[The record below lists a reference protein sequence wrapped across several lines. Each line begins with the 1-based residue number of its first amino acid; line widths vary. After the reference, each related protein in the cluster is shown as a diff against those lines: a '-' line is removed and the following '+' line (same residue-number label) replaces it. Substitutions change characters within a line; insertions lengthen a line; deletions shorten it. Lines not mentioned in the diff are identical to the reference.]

1 MSALSKH
8 QKANNTKAFNAL
20 KQFFAIYAAIL
31 QGEGFPKSK
40 LVGKALK
47 NAPVD
52 QFGVSKM
59 IRLFRVHIPLSS
71 VLLIATDVF
80 ILFTSI
86 WIGFIYQW
94 WVFYPNSSSSFA
106 ALTSETA
113 FVATTLT
120 VCFGMGLHQRQ
131 YIRAPMNALARLAIS
146 FGIAFLILSTI
157 FYVVPQT
164 RIGIGALVPAV
175 VIAFLGMLLAR
186 SVYRRIADIG
196 LFRRRILVV
205 GVGPMAAEIQKLAAQ
220 KGANFLCVGFIPDGT
235 ITAVDTKQLL
245 PASLSVAALALREN
259 VREVVLASQPGL
271 WTAPTP
277 APALDGAPWAEVLRQ
292 PRRLAPALA
301 GALAGAPVG
310 DGRLPVLNDHPAATF
325 PVPLTLETS
334 PGLPMVDRQL
344 ADELLHCRLHGIR
357 ITDYLTFIEHEKG
370 EVDLDNLYSGWL
382 VLGEGY
388 AWTTPH
394 QRFAKRVFDL
404 LASLGLLAFTL
415 PLLLIVAL
423 AILIEDGRPVFYRQE
438 RVGLDER
445 PFRLLKFRSM
455 RVDAEKD
462 GVARWSNRADP
473 RVTRVG
479 AFLRRTRLDEVPQI
493 LNVLRGEMS
502 FVGPRPERPEFVDH
516 LARIIPFYRYR
527 HCVKPGITGWA
538 QINFDYGASVD
549 DARRKLQFD
558 LYYIKN
564 YSIVLDFMIL
574 VQTVRVV
581 LWPPER

>member
-1 MSALSKH
+1 
-8 QKANNTKAFNAL
+8 
-20 KQFFAIYAAIL
+20 
-31 QGEGFPKSK
+31 
-40 LVGKALK
+40 
-47 NAPVD
+47 
-52 QFGVSKM
+52 
-59 IRLFRVHIPLSS
+59 
-71 VLLIATDVF
+71 
-80 ILFTSI
+80 
-86 WIGFIYQW
+86 
-94 WVFYPNSSSSFA
+94 
-106 ALTSETA
+106 
-113 FVATTLT
+113 
-120 VCFGMGLHQRQ
+120 
-131 YIRAPMNALARLAIS
+131 MNALARLAIS